1 MAAIFTVAK
10 QRAGDFP
17 VRIIHGFCLQ
27 CTRKMMS
34 NPTPRNSPAS
44 AFSPW
49 HRLFRSVLDRLTVG
63 LSISG
68 VVMMLGI
75 LLLIFAVLLNGA
87 WMAIGQIGWKFF
99 TTATWNPVPGMD
111 QYGVLSF
118 AYGTAVTTIIALLL
132 AVPLSIGC
140 AVFITRIA
148 PQWLAG
154 PVSFLVELLAAIP
167 SVVYGLWGAFVMSPW
182 LQTHIELWMWKAMRN
197 IRLIPIGY
205 YPGHRREYFPANLV
219 HGGPSGSDYLAGG
232 LILTIMILPIITAI
246 TRDVLQQFPEE
257 LEQGAYGLGA
267 TWWQTTRLAL
277 TYCRVGIF
285 GAAVLGMARAIGET
299 MAVVMVIGNT
309 DRVSSSLFAGGQTMA
324 GVFVN
329 EFLEADHPIYLSAMM
344 YVALTLLISALLT
357 NIAARVLLNRIST
370 V

>member
-1 MAAIFTVAK
+1 MSEPTIRSPIAS
-10 QRAGDFP
+10 G
-17 VRIIHGFCLQ
+17 
-27 CTRKMMS
+27 S
-34 NPTPRNSPAS
+34 NPG
-44 AFSPW
+44 
-49 HRLFRSVLDRLTVG
+49 HRFFRGVLDRLTIG
-63 LSISG
+63 LSMGG
-68 VVMMLGI
+68 VLMMFGI

-87 WMAIGQIGWKFF
+87 WMAIGHIGWKFF
-99 TTATWNPVPGMD
+99 TTSTWNPVPGMD
-111 QYGVLSF
+111 KYGVLAF
-118 AYGTAVTTIIALLL
+118 AYGTAVTTFIALLL

-148 PQWLAG
+148 PQWLAA

-182 LQTHIELWMWKAMRN
+182 LQTHFEMWMWKALRN
-197 IRLIPIGY
+197 IKWIPVGH
-205 YPGHRREYFPANLV
+205 YPGHRTEYFPANLV
-219 HGGPSGSDYLAGG
+219 HGGPSGSDFLAGG

-277 TYCRVGIF
+277 TYCRAGIF

-309 DRVSSSLFAGGQTMA
+309 DRISSSLFAGGQTMA

-344 YVALTLLISALLT
+344 YVALTLLVSALLT
-357 NIAARVLLNRIST
+357 NLAARLLLNRIAPA
-370 V
+370 

>member
-1 MAAIFTVAK
+1 MSEPTTPNSLA
-10 QRAGDFP
+10 P
-17 VRIIHGFCLQ
+17 V
-27 CTRKMMS
+27 S
-34 NPTPRNSPAS
+34 N
-44 AFSPW
+44 PW
-49 HRLFRSVLDRLTVG
+49 HRFFRGVLDRVTIS
-63 LSISG
+63 LSIGG
-68 VVMMLGI
+68 VVVMFGI
-75 LLLIFAVLLNGA
+75 LLLIFAVLLNGS

-99 TTATWNPVPGMD
+99 TTSTWNPVPGMD
-111 QYGVLSF
+111 KYGVLAF
-118 AYGTAVTTIIALLL
+118 AYGTAVTTFIALLL

-182 LQTHIELWMWKAMRN
+182 LQTNIEMWLWKALRN
-197 IRLIPIGY
+197 IKLIPVGH
-205 YPGHRREYFPANLV
+205 YPGNRTEYFPANLV

-246 TRDVLQQFPEE
+246 TRDVLQQFPQE

-277 TYCRVGIF
+277 SYCRVGIF

-329 EFLEADHPIYLSAMM
+329 EFLEADHPIYFSAMM
-344 YVALTLLISALLT
+344 YVALTLLISALFT
-357 NIAARVLLNRIST
+357 NIAARVLLNRISPA
-370 V
+370 